1 VIEDAQAI
9 LEYLPSQYRTA
20 QEQEYISFL
29 WDSFQTNYETGK
41 YQFAYIAY
49 HMLFMCFTYY
59 SIWKLKTHR
68 ANDFEKAVIHLD
80 NDTCKAF
87 NDAQW
92 PLAYAEIERIGE
104 SRMFRFFKLAGCS
117 NSEIGEFTSIV
128 KSRNSIAHANGHI
141 FYRTAEVL
149 DAELQ
154 KTTLCAQRIQTSLSR
169 LLDEILSNFLR
180 ERCTSDLR
188 ESFEDSE
195 QITEFLVRENYLSN
209 KDLERCLQFNISS
222 LSSHPN
228 FHLIESMFNSFKSL
242 YQPIITN

>member
-9 LEYLPSQYRTA
+9 LDFLPSEYKTA

-59 SIWKLKTHR
+59 SVWKLKTHR

-80 NDTCKAF
+80 NDTCKEL
-87 NDAQW
+87 NDAEW

-128 KSRNSIAHANGHI
+128 RSRNSIAHANGNI
-141 FYRTAEVL
+141 FYRTAKAL
-149 DAELQ
+149 DIELQ
-154 KTTLCAQRIQTSLSR
+154 KITVCAQKIQTSLSC
-169 LLDEILSNFLR
+169 LLDDILLKFLK
-180 ERCTSDLR
+180 ERCTADLR
-188 ESFEDSE
+188 KSFEDSE
-195 QITEFLVRENYLSN
+195 QITEFLIRENYLSN
-209 KDLERCLQFNISS
+209 KDIERCLQSDISS
-222 LSSHPN
+222 LSSHPD
-228 FHLIESMFNSFKSL
+228 FPLIESMFNSFKSL
-242 YQPIITN
+242 YEPT